1 MSYQVQRGDT
11 IARVT
16 SLMKMSWKTL
26 GRLNPDAIGQ
36 SSRTG
41 HWFLKEG
48 AVIKGAAG
56 FDSILRQKQE
66 KETLPQPLKR
76 TSDSDNWKE
85 YTIKPGDTLWSLAIK
100 KFHVHV
106 EDLIRDNHIRDP
118 RRIRPGQ
125 KIRIRLPSYP
135 EKQEVTASWYGK
147 NHHGRPMANGEIYN
161 MYADTLAHKDLPL
174 GTRVELKNPLTGE
187 AVKAVITDRGP
198 YVAGRDIDISYGLA
212 RKLSLVQKG
221 VGTLTM
227 RVIG

>member
-1 MSYQVQRGDT
+1 MSYEVQRGDT
-11 IARVT
+11 IAKVT

-26 GRLNPDAIGQ
+26 RRLNPDSVGQ
-36 SSRTG
+36 SNRTG

-48 AVIKGAAG
+48 AVIKSEADFGT
-56 FDSILRQKQE
+56 ILKQKQE
-66 KETLPQPLKR
+66 KEELPQPLNS
-76 TSDSDNWKE
+76 TSDSDQWKE
-85 YTIKPGDTLWSLAIK
+85 YTIKPGDTLWSLAVK
-100 KFHVHV
+100 KYHVHV
-106 EDLIRDNHIRDP
+106 EDLIKDNHIQDP
-118 RRIRPGQ
+118 RRIRPGK

-147 NHHGRPMANGEIYN
+147 SHHGRAMANGEIYN
-161 MYADTLAHKDLPL
+161 MYADTIAHKNLPF
-174 GTRVELKNPLTGE
+174 GTRVELENPITGE